1 MARLRLA
8 LLAAALIA
16 GGGAPPIRAQSAAPV
31 NPRIALVIGESA
43 YADATLTT
51 PVNDAALVAQT
62 LQAAGFDVAGA
73 RDLDEKSLRESL
85 RDFLARAA
93 AIGPDM
99 QAFVYLA
106 GRGVQYEGEN
116 FFAPVDAEIA
126 RDSDVPIE
134 AVRISDFA
142 HALSAEPGRA
152 RIVVLDAARAGPYAA
167 EGPPLAGGL
176 ALVEP
181 DEGELIAFN
190 AAPGAVAG
198 DEPGPYGAYAH
209 ALAGAMRQGGVPI
222 EDALAQVRVRVNA
235 ETGGG
240 QLPWSASKLAV
251 PYYVFELAGDA
262 PAPAIVA
269 ALAENALKPIRE
281 LPPGQAYVGALARDT
296 LAGYSD
302 FLAADPDAPEARRV
316 RAMLA
321 ARREALYW
329 RRAVALDMPPA
340 YWTYLARYRH
350 GPHVADAARR
360 LAILSAPTAPPDGF
374 APLSYEDLPPPPANE
389 LADAERPVFNFA
401 GADYGPPLDLAP
413 SADDDW
419 RHLPPPAPPVSV
431 GLLPALA
438 VALPLI
444 PGARAYR
451 DGGRRDGRAPP
462 GAPEPLASIIT
473 APPLPGGIE
482 PRPPPRP
489 APLKPPLGVSRAI
502 SSAAETPAN
511 PDLKFPPLPPPRP
524 TPFRNER

>member
-99 QAFVYLA
+99 QAFVYFA

-116 FFAPVDAEIA
+116 FFAPVDAEIT

-152 RIVVLDAARAGPYAA
+152 RVVVLDAARAERYKPPI
-167 EGPPLAGGL
+167 GPPLAGGL

-190 AAPGAVAG
+190 AAPGSVAG

-209 ALAGAMRQGGVPI
+209 ALASAMRQGGVPI

-240 QLPWSASKLAV
+240 QLPWSASKLAA
-251 PYYVFELAGDA
+251 PYYVFELATDA

-269 ALAENALKPIRE
+269 ALAENALKPIRD
-281 LPPGQAYVGALARDT
+281 LPPGQAYAAALARDT
-296 LAGYSD
+296 LAGYGE
-302 FLAADPDAPEARRV
+302 FLAADPDAPQARRV

-329 RRAVALDMPPA
+329 RRAVALDTPAA
-340 YWTYLARYRH
+340 YWTYLARYKR
-350 GPHVADAARR
+350 GPHVADVARR
-360 LAILSAPTAPPDGF
+360 LAILSAPPAPPDGF
-374 APLSYEDLPPPPANE
+374 APLSHEDLPPPPADE
-389 LADAERPVFNFA
+389 IADAERPVFAFA
-401 GADYGPPLDLAP
+401 GADYGPPPDFAP

-419 RHLPPPAPPVSV
+419 RHLPPPAPLVSV

-438 VALPLI
+438 DSLPLI

-451 DGGRRDGRAPP
+451 VGGRRDGRSPPGASAAGRNHDGSAAAGRHRTAAAAPP
-462 GAPEPLASIIT
+462 GAAGAAQIAT
-473 APPLPGGIE
+473 G
-482 PRPPPRP
+482 
-489 APLKPPLGVSRAI
+489 RA
-502 SSAAETPAN
+502 AG
-511 PDLKFPPLPPPRP
+511 DLVRG
-524 TPFRNER
+524 